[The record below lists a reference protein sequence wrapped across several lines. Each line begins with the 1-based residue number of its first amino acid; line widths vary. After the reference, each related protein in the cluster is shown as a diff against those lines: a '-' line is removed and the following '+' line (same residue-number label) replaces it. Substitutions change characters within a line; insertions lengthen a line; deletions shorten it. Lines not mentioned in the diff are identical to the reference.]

1 MYSMQ
6 AAMAVPLGQA
16 GQQSG
21 TCDVSCPVV
30 ICLLGNFLL
39 LKAGRVVMLRGGSK
53 TESLLCQLGLHHA
66 RSIPRETLLNTL
78 WPSSDSVLASQS
90 LNSLIYSLHKLVGD
104 AISGTPLVLHADGHY
119 RLNMEAG
126 IRVDVACFDT
136 YADAGE
142 RHARAGNLSAAAEA
156 YAQAI
161 RLYRGDLY
169 GSTDVQGVVERERL
183 RARYLSLLA
192 RLADYHYAQQ
202 DYGTCLDYTALLLTK
217 DACREDAH
225 RLAMRCYVRQGERA
239 QALRQYRL
247 CQDVLRAEFD
257 VAPEPATTALFN
269 QVRLDPGSI

>member
-66 RSIPRETLLNTL
+66 RSIPRNTL

>member
-1 MYSMQ
+1 MQ
-6 AAMAVPLGQA
+6 AAMTVPFGQV
-16 GQQSG
+16 GHQSG
-21 TCDVSCPVV
+21 PCDASCPVL

-39 LKAGRVVMLRGGSK
+39 LKAGRVVVLRGGSK
-53 TESLLCQLGLHHA
+53 AESLLCQLGLHPA
-66 RSIPRETLLNTL
+66 RSIPRETLLDAL
-78 WPSSDSVLASQS
+78 WPSRDSTLAGQS
-90 LNSLIYSLHKLVGD
+90 LNSLIYSLHRLVGD

-119 RLNMEAG
+119 RLNTEGG

-136 YADAGE
+136 YADIGE
-142 RHARAGNLSAAAEA
+142 RHARAGNLSAAAET
-156 YAQAI
+156 YAQAVH
-161 RLYRGDLY
+161 LYRGDLY
-169 GSTDVQGVVERERL
+169 GSMDVESAVERERL

-192 RLADYHYAQQ
+192 HLADYHYGQQ
-202 DYGTCLDYTALLLTK
+202 DFRTCLDYTALLLAK

-247 CQDVLRAEFD
+247 CQDILRAEFD